1 MRQKLKQFIGFGL
14 VGGVNTILTYL
25 IYLTLYQLINPTA
38 AMGVGYGLTS
48 MFGLFLNDTWVFKA
62 KDRRQLKTVAPRYY
76 LSYGLTFI
84 LSLVLTSF
92 WNDFLRLPKP
102 LAPMFALMITVP
114 TNFLLSKFW
123 VFREKGVAAH
133 EKIKQWTVDWWFIG
147 ILILA
152 AFLYAWNIWEAG
164 NANDY
169 YTAAITSMIQ
179 SWHNFWYGAFDPAG
193 FITVDKPPVALWFM
207 AISAKIFGVHGWS
220 VVLPSILFGIG
231 SVALIYNMIKPRF
244 NIWAARLTALALT
257 LTPIVVADSRTNN
270 MDATLQFFLLLAS
283 WCLMKAISNRKPWL
297 VVVSFALIG
306 VSFNIKMLQAF
317 MILPALLLFF
327 WLASNQKLWR
337 RLSTLAIAL
346 VAMAVTT
353 LAWPIQVDSTA
364 TSQRPYVGSSETNSE
379 LELAFGYNGT
389 ERLLGQTTGTG
400 AAFPG
405 MGTKSKT
412 GSTGTAGTPPTGAKG
427 TAPGG
432 TTARKPTGTPGAGNT
447 GKTPP
452 AGTKMPGTKTG
463 AAGKQPAVTT
473 ERGAGTGRKM
483 PANFKK
489 GTFKGGT
496 RGRQGSQRGGAG
508 GAFSIGTV
516 GPLRLLQSD
525 LGPQISWLLPA
536 AIIGFISAF
545 AYYLDR
551 KRKWYQ
557 TTIQQNHLLF
567 WLGWL
572 IPVAGFF
579 SIASFFHPYYMI
591 MLAPPIA
598 ALFGIGTVTMFK
610 QFKTDLKHWQAWLL
624 PIAIVVTTGLQAWY
638 VSLYYQWQ
646 PFLVIAAGLLGL
658 ILLFI
663 GRTKAWRK
671 TALGVAIAAIMAAP
685 AFWSLTPTIAGSSA
699 GIPSA
704 GPSLL
709 SSSGNGGLGN
719 GTADSGLLKY
729 VEKHQGN
736 AKYLFATSNASTAAP
751 YIIKSGKAIM
761 AIGGFNGTDP
771 AITLKQ
777 FKALVKKG
785 DMKYYL
791 SSGRSGNSK
800 IEAWVTKVGKK
811 VAASQYGGTSS
822 SSTQG
827 FGSRGGMGGGT
838 LYELDASMVK

>member
-1 MRQKLKQFIGFGL
+1 
-14 VGGVNTILTYL
+14 
-25 IYLTLYQLINPTA
+25 
-38 AMGVGYGLTS
+38 
-48 MFGLFLNDTWVFKA
+48 
-62 KDRRQLKTVAPRYY
+62 
-76 LSYGLTFI
+76 
-84 LSLVLTSF
+84 
-92 WNDFLRLPKP
+92 
-102 LAPMFALMITVP
+102 
-114 TNFLLSKFW
+114 
-123 VFREKGVAAH
+123 
-133 EKIKQWTVDWWFIG
+133 
-147 ILILA
+147 
-152 AFLYAWNIWEAG
+152 
-164 NANDY
+164 
-169 YTAAITSMIQ
+169 
-179 SWHNFWYGAFDPAG
+179 
-193 FITVDKPPVALWFM
+193 
-207 AISAKIFGVHGWS
+207 
-220 VVLPSILFGIG
+220 
-231 SVALIYNMIKPRF
+231 
-244 NIWAARLTALALT
+244 
-257 LTPIVVADSRTNN
+257 
-270 MDATLQFFLLLAS
+270 
-283 WCLMKAISNRKPWL
+283 
-297 VVVSFALIG
+297 
-306 VSFNIKMLQAF
+306 

-337 RLSTLAIAL
+337 RLGTLAIAL
-346 VAMAVTT
+346 VAMAITT

-545 AYYLDR
+545 TYYLDR

-646 PFLVIAAGLLGL
+646 PFLVIAGGLLGL

-736 AKYLFATSNASTAAP
+736 SKYLFATSNASTAAP
-751 YIIKSGKAIM
+751 YIIKSGKAVM

>member
-1 MRQKLKQFIGFGL
+1 MK
-14 VGGVNTILTYL
+14 
-25 IYLTLYQLINPTA
+25 
-38 AMGVGYGLTS
+38 
-48 MFGLFLNDTWVFKA
+48 
-62 KDRRQLKTVAPRYY
+62 
-76 LSYGLTFI
+76 
-84 LSLVLTSF
+84 
-92 WNDFLRLPKP
+92 
-102 LAPMFALMITVP
+102 
-114 TNFLLSKFW
+114 
-123 VFREKGVAAH
+123 
-133 EKIKQWTVDWWFIG
+133 KIRQWTVDWWLIG

-169 YTAAITSMIQ
+169 YTAAITSMVQ

-244 NIWAARLTALALT
+244 NAWAARLAALALT

-283 WCLMKAISNRKPWL
+283 WCLMKAISTRKPWL

-317 MILPALLLFF
+317 MILPALLLFY

-337 RLSTLAIAL
+337 RLTTLGIAA

-353 LAWPIQVDSTA
+353 LAWPMQVDSTA
-364 TSQRPYVGSSETNSE
+364 ATQRPYVGSSETNSE
-379 LELAFGYNGT
+379 MELAFGYNGT

-405 MGTKSKT
+405 MGNNAKSKT
-412 GSTGTAGTPPTGAKG
+412 GGTPPTGATGKTGNPPGGKSTKG
-427 TAPGG
+427 TSGQPGTGNTQGG
-432 TTARKPTGTPGAGNT
+432 TPPTGTKKQQATVKTKKAT
-447 GKTPP
+447 G
-452 AGTKMPGTKTG
+452 G
-463 AAGKQPAVTT
+463 
-473 ERGAGTGRKM
+473 KM

-489 GTFKGGT
+489 GNFKGGPGT
-496 RGRQGSQRGGAG
+496 GGGAPGGHKGGGGGG
-508 GAFSIGTV
+508 GAFSIGTA

-525 LGPQISWLLPA
+525 LGPQISWLVPA
-536 AIIGFISAF
+536 ALIGFISAF

-557 TTIQQNHLLF
+557 TTSQQNHLLF
-567 WLGWL
+567 WMGWL
-572 IPVAGFF
+572 VPVAGFF

-598 ALFGIGTVTMFK
+598 ALFGIGIVTMFK
-610 QFKTDLKHWQAWLL
+610 QFKLGFKHWQSWLL
-624 PIAIVVTTGLQAWY
+624 PLAIVTTTALQAWY

-646 PFLVIAAGLLGL
+646 TWLVVGAGLIGL
-658 ILLFI
+658 ALLFI
-663 GRTKAWRK
+663 GRTRSWLKS
-671 TALGVAIAAIMAAP
+671 ALGVAIAAILVAP
-685 AFWSLTPTIAGSSA
+685 GFWSLTPTLAGSSA
-699 GIPSA
+699 AITSA

-709 SSSGNGGLGN
+709 TSGGNSGGIGS
-719 GTADSGLLKY
+719 GSVDSGLLKY
-729 VEKHQGN
+729 VEKHQGS

-751 YIIKSGKAIM
+751 YIIKSGKAVM

-800 IEAWVTKVGKK
+800 IESWVTKVGKK
-811 VAASQYGGTSS
+811 VSSNKYSSQSS
-822 SSTQG
+822 SSTK
-827 FGSRGGMGGGT
+827 SPGGMGMGGDMGGGT

>member
-1 MRQKLKQFIGFGL
+1 MK
-14 VGGVNTILTYL
+14 
-25 IYLTLYQLINPTA
+25 
-38 AMGVGYGLTS
+38 
-48 MFGLFLNDTWVFKA
+48 
-62 KDRRQLKTVAPRYY
+62 
-76 LSYGLTFI
+76 
-84 LSLVLTSF
+84 
-92 WNDFLRLPKP
+92 
-102 LAPMFALMITVP
+102 
-114 TNFLLSKFW
+114 
-123 VFREKGVAAH
+123 
-133 EKIKQWTVDWWFIG
+133 KIKQWTVDWWFIG

-244 NIWAARLTALALT
+244 NIWAARLAALALT

-337 RLSTLAIAL
+337 RLGTLAIAL

-452 AGTKMPGTKTG
+452 AGTKMPGAKTG

-473 ERGAGTGRKM
+473 ETGAGTGRKM

-751 YIIKSGKAIM
+751 YIIKSGKAVM

>member
-48 MFGLFLNDTWVFKA
+48 IFGLFLNDTWVFKA

-646 PFLVIAAGLLGL
+646 PFLVIAGGLLGL

-751 YIIKSGKAIM
+751 YIIKSGKAVM

>member
-1 MRQKLKQFIGFGL
+1 MK
-14 VGGVNTILTYL
+14 
-25 IYLTLYQLINPTA
+25 
-38 AMGVGYGLTS
+38 
-48 MFGLFLNDTWVFKA
+48 
-62 KDRRQLKTVAPRYY
+62 
-76 LSYGLTFI
+76 
-84 LSLVLTSF
+84 
-92 WNDFLRLPKP
+92 
-102 LAPMFALMITVP
+102 
-114 TNFLLSKFW
+114 
-123 VFREKGVAAH
+123 
-133 EKIKQWTVDWWFIG
+133 KIKQWTVDWWFIG

-337 RLSTLAIAL
+337 RLGTLAIAM

-483 PANFKK
+483 PANFK
-489 GTFKGGT
+489 
-496 RGRQGSQRGGAG
+496 
-508 GAFSIGTV
+508 
-516 GPLRLLQSD
+516 
-525 LGPQISWLLPA
+525 
-536 AIIGFISAF
+536 
-545 AYYLDR
+545 
-551 KRKWYQ
+551 
-557 TTIQQNHLLF
+557 
-567 WLGWL
+567 
-572 IPVAGFF
+572 
-579 SIASFFHPYYMI
+579 
-591 MLAPPIA
+591 
-598 ALFGIGTVTMFK
+598 
-610 QFKTDLKHWQAWLL
+610 
-624 PIAIVVTTGLQAWY
+624 
-638 VSLYYQWQ
+638 
-646 PFLVIAAGLLGL
+646 
-658 ILLFI
+658 
-663 GRTKAWRK
+663 
-671 TALGVAIAAIMAAP
+671 
-685 AFWSLTPTIAGSSA
+685 
-699 GIPSA
+699 
-704 GPSLL
+704 
-709 SSSGNGGLGN
+709 
-719 GTADSGLLKY
+719 
-729 VEKHQGN
+729 
-736 AKYLFATSNASTAAP
+736 
-751 YIIKSGKAIM
+751 
-761 AIGGFNGTDP
+761 
-771 AITLKQ
+771 
-777 FKALVKKG
+777 
-785 DMKYYL
+785 
-791 SSGRSGNSK
+791 
-800 IEAWVTKVGKK
+800 
-811 VAASQYGGTSS
+811 
-822 SSTQG
+822 
-827 FGSRGGMGGGT
+827 
-838 LYELDASMVK
+838 